1 MAIAFSQRS
10 SSKEIV
16 SYQSSDNPQS
26 LILSFSQI
34 NKNLENFLLYWSS
47 QPRQNLDIDYDSLST
62 DNQYKVDYLDELD
75 SS

>member
-1 MAIAFSQRS
+1 MAIAFSQWS
-10 SSKEIV
+10 SSKEII
-16 SYQSSDNPQS
+16 SYQSSYNPQS